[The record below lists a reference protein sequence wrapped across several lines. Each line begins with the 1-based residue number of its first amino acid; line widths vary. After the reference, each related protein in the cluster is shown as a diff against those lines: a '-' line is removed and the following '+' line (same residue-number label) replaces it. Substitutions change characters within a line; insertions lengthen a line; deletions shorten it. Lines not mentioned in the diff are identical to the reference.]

1 MDQKSRTRIAVIIAC
16 IVVAAVFGSFA
27 YSLFSTRTPPV
38 VLPSLQPDDGPGSTS
53 SSSGDPIQLVEVTTD
68 SVQAVIASLDRAAS
82 YHRQFSVRTYWPGGS
97 GTTTVY
103 TWVDDGFTY
112 SRCTL
117 PSGHIR
123 YCLSDGDT
131 MYYWYGSSSTYLTA
145 PADSMSEDLAQYMPS
160 YEDVLDLDPKS
171 ICDAG
176 YVAYAGH
183 PCIYVESKTEE
194 LAYLER
200 YWVSVESGLL
210 VAAQTLKDDQIVY
223 SMDASGSFQTPCP
236 SNVSFSLPDGTVL
249 HSV

>member
-1 MDQKSRTRIAVIIAC
+1 MIIAC

-27 YSLFSTRTPPV
+27 YSLFSNQTPSV
-38 VLPSLQPDDGPGSTS
+38 VLPSLQPADGPGSTS
-53 SSSGDPIQLVEVTTD
+53 SSAVDPIQRVEVTTD
-68 SVQAVIASLDRAAS
+68 TVQAVIASLDRAVS
-82 YHRQFSVRTYWPGGS
+82 YHRQFSVRTYWSGGS

-123 YCLSDGDT
+123 YCLSDGET
-131 MYYWYGSSSTYLTA
+131 LYYWYGSSSAYLSA
-145 PADSMSEDLAQYMPS
+145 PAGSLSEDLAQYMPT

-176 YVAYAGH
+176 YVSYSNH
-183 PCIYVESKTEE
+183 PCIYVESKVEE
-194 LAYLER
+194 LGYLER

-210 VAAQTLKDDQIVY
+210 VAAQTLKDDQIIY
-223 SMDASGSFQTPCP
+223 SMDASGPVQTPCP